1 MKTKDK
7 KGCESS
13 SGRVAL
19 LIQALWKKSYKSI
32 LWAWLWIVI
41 GLTIFPRLDYLFSFD
56 IKDLLVSDWSGN
68 DFFARAFDVVVIFIF
83 VPPLLFNKFVRNSK
97 PMTFALIPANLWE
110 KLVGLLAYIMIVL
123 AGALGITYLT
133 VVIDYLLAPKVAT
146 LGMNEYSK
154 DFCEQ
159 IVINSEHIRQFIVA
173 SLLAISGLLTL
184 IYTSICFKKFIVGFV
199 AGAGYWFSAIF
210 LFVSFTFN
218 KTGLLRFFLSLDE
231 QTLTLFF
238 GIVFGIIDIILFVLI
253 ARKLKHIEN

>member
-1 MKTKDK
+1 MKTKEK

-13 SGRVAL
+13 SGRITL

-32 LWAWLWIVI
+32 LWAWLWLVI

-56 IKDLLVSDWSGN
+56 IKDLLVSDWSSEDVFQRSPVIGLAMVIAVPW
-68 DFFARAFDVVVIFIF
+68 FF
-83 VPPLLFNKFVRNSK
+83 NQFVRNSK

-110 KLVGLLAYIMIVL
+110 KLVGLLAYIMIIVV
-123 AGALGITYLT
+123 GALGITYLT
-133 VVIDYLLAPKVAT
+133 VVIDYLLAPQVAT

-159 IVINSEHIRQFIVA
+159 IVINNEHIRQFIVA
-173 SLLAISGLLTL
+173 SLLAISGMLTL

-199 AGAGYWFSAIF
+199 AGAGCWFSAIF

-238 GIVFGIIDIILFVLI
+238 GIVLGIIDIILFVLI